1 MKWRHTLVK
10 RMVEQAQVLI
20 SRVDRHR
27 DYQPLPWMQP
37 LGAWGLSRTEKLRY
51 YIHVLNCEIA
61 QIGETDSTVSCKVGV
76 MGWIAVMLRS
86 EF

>member
-1 MKWRHTLVK
+1 
-10 RMVEQAQVLI
+10 MVEQAQVLI

-27 DYQPLPWMQP
+27 DYQPLPWMQS
-37 LGAWGLSRTEKLRY
+37 LWVWGLLRTEILRY
-51 YIHVLNCEIA
+51 YVLHLLNCEIA
-61 QIGETDSTVSCKVGV
+61 QIGETHSTVSCKVGL